1 MGPPRWSPARVLAKT
16 VQHTFEHG
24 ASILRVAVFAPRKL
38 VED

>member
-1 MGPPRWSPARVLAKT
+1 VLAKT